1 MGAAE
6 EYEEHGGGDGSAE
19 ENGSAAD
26 GGGGDGGAMERE
38 EMQLY
43 SEASA
48 FQGAAVVAMI
58 ERHDEDI
65 GEEQKILEITM
76 EDGVTMSLALDS
88 GERRLNE
95 LGYRQELKRSLHF
108 PQLYATGISMMSV
121 FAGVVPMYAQGFNDG
136 GPAGLIWYWWI
147 TAVAVHLIAL
157 SMAEISSSFPTAGSL
172 YFWAAALAGP
182 KWGPLAS
189 FITGWMDFLGLA
201 VCGANPYSF
210 LITLLVSQYS
220 LYGYDCVAHLAEETK
235 KADRTAPLAIM
246 SSLTTVTVLA
256 WLLVVVLTWS
266 IQDPAHLF
274 AAESATGGMQPVV
287 QIMWDVFYT
296 RYGSGLGAQ
305 VFTVVICIS
314 FFGATLSC
322 QLGASRVAYALA
334 RDGGLP
340 FSSLW
345 RRLAPNRVPVWA
357 LTLSVLVGL
366 LFLLPVLAS
375 STLFFA
381 LASISTIAWISAYSV
396 PILFRTVQEEKNFP
410 PGPFYLPNYIGFTAG
425 KLVHVVALLWVLYT
439 LVVKKDEDAGDGGDG
454 GAYVSKEELVSVME
468 WKLTRGKWR
477 PRLLDFIKQL
487 DPTAVQTASSRAFA
501 ALAPYTLTT
510 PGGSESASE
519 ARSEAGVEASLK
531 AAVTELSSLKG
542 VGAATASAVL
552 AALAPQVAP
561 FMSDEAM
568 VAALGDSK
576 DYSLRRYL
584 VFAKAMREKASELN
598 QLADKGAQ
606 AGATDS
612 SSVEAEVQAEQ
623 NFAGLAAV

>member
-1 MGAAE
+1 MPSCLPFPCHPNPQEVLMAVVTF
-6 EYEEHGGGDGSAE
+6 SAMRTVATVMVI
-19 ENGSAAD
+19 SAAI
-26 GGGGDGGAMERE
+26 
-38 EMQLY
+38 QIV
-43 SEASA
+43 
-48 FQGAAVVAMI
+48 AAVVLIIMLPLVAPTH
-58 ERHDEDI
+58 EPASWVFGDFGNNR
-65 GEEQKILEITM
+65 EITL
-76 EDGVTMSLALDS
+76 TPSNA
-88 GERRLNE
+88 
-95 LGYRQELKRSLHF
+95 
-108 PQLYATGISMMSV
+108 
-121 FAGVVPMYAQGFNDG
+121 
-136 GPAGLIWYWWI
+136 
-147 TAVAVHLIAL
+147 
-157 SMAEISSSFPTAGSL
+157 
-172 YFWAAALAGP
+172 
-182 KWGPLAS
+182 
-189 FITGWMDFLGLA
+189 
-201 VCGANPYSF
+201 YSF

-220 LYGYDCVAHLAEETK
+220 LYGYDCVAHLTEETK

-256 WLLVVVLTWS
+256 WVLVVVLTWS

-345 RRLAPNRVPVWA
+345 RRLAPNQVPIWA

-396 PILFRTVQEEKNFP
+396 PILFRTLQHEKNFP

-425 KLVHVVALLWVLYT
+425 FPLFLLHSLSLISPRLLHFIRQLDPT
-439 LVVKKDEDAGDGGDG
+439 AP
-454 GAYVSKEELVSVME
+454 S
-468 WKLTRGKWR
+468 
-477 PRLLDFIKQL
+477 PRLLDFVKHL
-487 DPTAVQTASSRAFA
+487 DPNVVQAASSRAFA
-501 ALAPYTLTT
+501 ALAPYHTLTT
-510 PGGSESASE
+510 PGGSGSGSGAHSE
-519 ARSEAGVEASLK
+519 ADVEASLK
-531 AAVTELSSLKG
+531 AAVTELSTLKG

-552 AALAPQVAP
+552 AAFAPEVAP

-568 VAALGDSK
+568 VAALGDCK

-584 VFAKAMREKASELN
+584 VFAKAMREKASVLGLTHC
-598 QLADKGAQ
+598 QGLA
-606 AGATDS
+606 S
-612 SSVEAEVQAEQ
+612 
-623 NFAGLAAV
+623 AGLLR